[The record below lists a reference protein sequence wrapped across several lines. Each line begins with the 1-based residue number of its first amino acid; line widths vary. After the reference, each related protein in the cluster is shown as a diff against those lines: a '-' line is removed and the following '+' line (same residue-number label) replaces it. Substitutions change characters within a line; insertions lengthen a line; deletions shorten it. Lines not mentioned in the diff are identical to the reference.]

1 MQYAEVPAGG
11 SLAVFG
17 LGPIG
22 QMCCRVARQRGV
34 EQVIGV
40 DLVPERLELARQFG
54 AETIDFSQIDAVP
67 AAIREMTG
75 GRGTD
80 AVIDAVGME
89 AHGGAGAAAK
99 VSQLMANFLPDPAAR
114 KLVEKAAVDRLDA
127 LLDAIAS
134 VRRGGT
140 LSISGVYG
148 GAVDPL
154 PMMELF
160 DKGLQIR
167 MGQAHVRRWIP
178 EILPLLEAA
187 GDPLGVETL
196 ATHHLTLDE
205 APEAYRIFQAK
216 ENGAIKVVL
225 HP

>member
-1 MQYAEVPAGG
+1 M
-11 SLAVFG
+11 FG

-34 EQVIGV
+34 ERVIGV
-40 DLVPERLELARQFG
+40 DMVPERLDLARQFG
-54 AETIDFSQIDAVP
+54 VETIDANDSDDVS
-67 AAIREMTG
+67 AAIREVTD

-80 AVIDAVGME
+80 SVIDAVGME
-89 AHGGAGAAAK
+89 AHGVAGAAAK
-99 VSQLMANFLPDPAAR
+99 FSQLMVNFLPDPAAR
-114 KLVEKAAVDRLDA
+114 KVVEKGAVDRLDA

-160 DKGLQIR
+160 DKGVQVR
-167 MGQAHVRRWIP
+167 MGQAHVKRWVP
-178 EILPLLEAA
+178 EILPLLEAD

-205 APEAYRIFQAK
+205 APEAYRMFQAK
-216 ENGAIKVVL
+216 ENGAIKMVL
-225 HP
+225 HPGVA

>member
-1 MQYAEVPAGG
+1 
-11 SLAVFG
+11 
-17 LGPIG
+17 
-22 QMCCRVARQRGV
+22 
-34 EQVIGV
+34 
-40 DLVPERLELARQFG
+40 
-54 AETIDFSQIDAVP
+54 
-67 AAIREMTG
+67 MTG

-154 PMMELF
+154 PMMELV

-167 MGQAHVRRWIP
+167 MGQAHVRRWIQKSCP
-178 EILPLLEAA
+178 SWRPPAIRI
-187 GDPLGVETL
+187 ETL